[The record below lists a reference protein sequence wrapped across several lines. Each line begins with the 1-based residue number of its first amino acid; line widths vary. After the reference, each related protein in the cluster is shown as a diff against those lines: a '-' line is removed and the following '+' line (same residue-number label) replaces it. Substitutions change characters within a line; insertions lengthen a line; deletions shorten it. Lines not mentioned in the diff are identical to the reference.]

1 MVTNQLHFEYLPPLA
16 LTIAIANWHWHNISW
31 NISAKLYLLLVSF
44 SPSSQVF
51 ATGAYSS
58 DTPGGIEPNTS

>member
-1 MVTNQLHFEYLPPLA
+1 MVTFLLHFEAKLPLSVA
-16 LTIAIANWHWHNISW
+16 IVIANWHWQNISW

-44 SPSSQVF
+44 LPSSQVF